1 METNPTKL
9 LFAAPQCLS
18 KKNSSNPIP
27 SRVLSPAPCLSW
39 KRSPMDVL
47 LLAVLLLG
55 VLLPT
60 SPLPTAPLPPTPREL
75 ARAVLEA
82 HGRDAG
88 SGLRLLKLQGVTRT
102 VGTSLGFPA
111 GFWEGGA
118 IPLRQALALP
128 CRSLTGAL
136 TSPSISPPGRPP
148 APPAPLRHAVLPAE
162 PGRARWVWGTVW
174 DPLPALL
181 PPDPHTLQQV
191 RHCVAH
197 ISVFAFLPD
206 APLLLLECGR
216 QTVRAA

>member
-1 METNPTKL
+1 METNPTEL

-60 SPLPTAPLPPTPREL
+60 SPLPTAPLPPTPSEL
-75 ARAVLEA
+75 AHAVLEA

-102 VGTSLGFPA
+102 KFDWGTHFTINLTARETACPA
-111 GFWEGGA
+111 GPAAPRGA
-118 IPLRQALALP
+118 A
-128 CRSLTGAL
+128 C
-136 TSPSISPPGRPP
+136 
-148 APPAPLRHAVLPAE
+148 
-162 PGRARWVWGTVW
+162 RARPG
-174 DPLPALL
+174 
-181 PPDPHTLQQV
+181 QQV
-191 RHCVAH
+191 RHCVAQ

-206 APLLLLECGR
+206 APLSLLECGR
-216 QTVRAA
+216 QTPSSSGQPRSRSRHSPATPRAVGLGEPALS